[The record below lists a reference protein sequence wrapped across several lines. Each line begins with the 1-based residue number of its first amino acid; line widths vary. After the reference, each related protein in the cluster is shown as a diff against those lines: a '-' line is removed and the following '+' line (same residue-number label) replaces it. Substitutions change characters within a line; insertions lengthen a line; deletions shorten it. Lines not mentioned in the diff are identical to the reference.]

1 LHVLERLAH
10 DNGEIL
16 QRKAEGAV
24 GGARHRVL
32 GARLDGI
39 ADAGADGRGAER
51 DELQASTARC
61 NGGDRGERENTSI
74 THIPGRR
81 KSSAPEPARGERTS
95 GTTNRDDEGG
105 TVDDGA
111 AWTSGC
117 VLLPAPITE
126 RGG

>member
-39 ADAGADGRGAER
+39 AHAGAAGRGAGR
-51 DELQASTARC
+51 DELQASAAGG
-61 NGGDRGERENTSI
+61 NGGDRGERENPSI
-74 THIPGRR
+74 SHIPGRC
-81 KSSAPEPARGERTS
+81 KPSALEPTRGERTS

-105 TVDDGA
+105 AVV
-111 AWTSGC
+111 S
-117 VLLPAPITE
+117 
-126 RGG
+126 RGPGESD